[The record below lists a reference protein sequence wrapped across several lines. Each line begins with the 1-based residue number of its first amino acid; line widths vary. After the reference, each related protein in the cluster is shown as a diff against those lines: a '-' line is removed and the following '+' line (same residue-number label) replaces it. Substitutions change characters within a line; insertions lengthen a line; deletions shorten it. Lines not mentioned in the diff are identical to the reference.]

1 MQPFLH
7 KFQVPGIYRY
17 YGLTK
22 EQVSWLVDH
31 RLPCSFSEFSF
42 QWIFCKK
49 ASPPPVAAP
58 LRILT
63 GFPILPC
70 PAGRPEALFLYFA
83 IENSMLNQGFCQ
95 WLVVSAAVRDLPMR
109 LSCHACPY
117 HFLLYSQSLPF
128 SSSFLQFSKASSR
141 LAPQAAMP

>member
-1 MQPFLH
+1 MKLKRPHRSGAAVFAQ
-7 KFQVPGIYRY
+7 FQVPGIYRY
-17 YGLTK
+17 FGLTK

-31 RLPCSFSEFSF
+31 GLPCSFSEISF

-49 ASPPPVAAP
+49 ASPPTVAAP

-70 PAGRPEALFLYFA
+70 PAGRPGALFLYFT

-95 WLVVSAAVRDLPMR
+95 WPAVLAP
-109 LSCHACPY
+109 ACPH

-141 LAPQAAMP
+141 LAPQAAMPW